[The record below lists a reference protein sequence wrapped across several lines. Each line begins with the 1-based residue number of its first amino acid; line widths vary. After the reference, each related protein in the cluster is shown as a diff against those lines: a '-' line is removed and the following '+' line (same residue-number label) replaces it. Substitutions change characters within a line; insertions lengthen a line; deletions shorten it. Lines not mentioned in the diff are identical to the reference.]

1 MMRLFNLRRSQTR
14 LLLSVLPLALVLLAA
29 APSCTAR
36 TAACACLNPE
46 NEIVLELPA
55 DSPQNDLLIESWR
68 AYRDRFI
75 QADGRVIDRE
85 DGDRTVSEG
94 QAYAMLRAVAVND
107 PATFDRTY
115 TWAKNNLARTNNEGE
130 PTDLLWAWKWGQ
142 RPDGSWGALDPN
154 FATDADIDAATALIL
169 ASRRWSCPQYLDDA
183 RALLA
188 DIWEHGT
195 AEFPDG
201 SRQLIPGPAAAF
213 RLEPDQV
220 ILNPSYFAPASF
232 RLFAEVDPASGTDGS
247 ANRDW
252 NRLIDSGYTL
262 LNDLS
267 TFSAT
272 GLPADWIAY
281 NPTTDTYRQLPLDH
295 PLQSRYSFDAF
306 RVWWRVSQDAAW
318 FNEPRAQTY
327 LETRTPELIRR
338 WQQDQRLPA
347 RLTLDGGAE
356 ASYEAT
362 AHYAMLY
369 PALRQVDPDTAA
381 EILRQKLEPAYNDGF
396 WDSDTAYYTQNLAW
410 FGLLPLDVSP
420 DRLQT
425 TAENLCRPPG

>member
-1 MMRLFNLRRSQTR
+1 MMRLFNLRRSQIR

-29 APSCTAR
+29 VPSCTAPA
-36 TAACACLNPE
+36 AACACLNSE
-46 NEIVLELPA
+46 NEVALELPFN
-55 DSPQNDLLIESWR
+55 SSQNDLLIESWR

-115 TWAKNNLARTNNEGE
+115 TWAKNNLARVNDEGD

-142 RPDGSWGALDPN
+142 RPDGSWGSIDAN

-169 ASRRWSCPQYLDDA
+169 AARRWSCPQYLDDA

-195 AEFPDG
+195 IEFPD
-201 SRQLIPGPAAAF
+201 STRQLIPGPAAAF
-213 RLEPDQV
+213 RLEPNQV

-232 RLFAEVDPASGTDGS
+232 RLFAEVDPD
-247 ANRDW
+247 RDW
-252 NRLIDSGYTL
+252 TSLIDSGYTL
-262 LNDLS
+262 LNDLA
-267 TFSAT
+267 TFSTT

-281 NPTTDTYRQLPLDH
+281 NPTTYTYRQLPLDY

-318 FNEPRAQTY
+318 FSEPRAQAY

-369 PALRQVDPDTAA
+369 PALLQVDPATAQD
-381 EILRQKLEPAYNDGF
+381 IYRQKLQPTYKNGF

-410 FGLLPLDVSP
+410 FGLLPLEVSP

-425 TAENLCRPPG
+425 VGASLCQSSE